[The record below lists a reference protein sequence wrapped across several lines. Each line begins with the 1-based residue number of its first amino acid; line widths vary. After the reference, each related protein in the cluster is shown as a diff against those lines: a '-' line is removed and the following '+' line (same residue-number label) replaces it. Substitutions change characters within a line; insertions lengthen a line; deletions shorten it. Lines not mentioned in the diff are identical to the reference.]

1 MNKFKVTTEVR
12 AILQDSL
19 GIKTMV
25 GDKIFPL
32 VAPNG
37 TEGDFIIYQRDG
49 FKQEYTKMG
58 VARQVPTIF
67 VTAVSD
73 NYTRSQELAS
83 LIYDALEGDFVD
95 PVMKIRMED
104 STEDYENISKSCSF
118 QLIDMKRK
126 TKILKTMAT
135 KLDSSKDIYRGELML
150 FIGDEPIAFASSCGL
165 DVSTEEIDISNKMM
179 GDWAGSL
186 PGKKSFTLSSESLL
200 TRKEGAMSF
209 DTLLSKQITGEVLD
223 FFLGSSASTDKDNFG
238 GTFTKDT
245 KQKNYTG
252 KVIITSL
259 SIKSDNGQI
268 VSCSASFKGIGA
280 LAPVEPVGV
289 GG

>member
-1 MNKFKVTTEVR
+1 
-12 AILQDSL
+12 
-19 GIKTMV
+19 
-25 GDKIFPL
+25 
-32 VAPNG
+32 
-37 TEGDFIIYQRDG
+37 
-49 FKQEYTKMG
+49 
-58 VARQVPTIF
+58 
-67 VTAVSD
+67 
-73 NYTRSQELAS
+73 
-83 LIYDALEGDFVD
+83 
-95 PVMKIRMED
+95 
-104 STEDYENISKSCSF
+104 
-118 QLIDMKRK
+118 
-126 TKILKTMAT
+126 MAT

-223 FFLGSSASTDKDNFG
+223 FFLGSPASADKDNFG

-259 SIKSDNGQI
+259 SIKSDNAG
-268 VSCSASFKGIGA
+268 
-280 LAPVEPVGV
+280 L
-289 GG
+289 

>member
-1 MNKFKVTTEVR
+1 
-12 AILQDSL
+12 
-19 GIKTMV
+19 
-25 GDKIFPL
+25 
-32 VAPNG
+32 
-37 TEGDFIIYQRDG
+37 
-49 FKQEYTKMG
+49 
-58 VARQVPTIF
+58 
-67 VTAVSD
+67 
-73 NYTRSQELAS
+73 
-83 LIYDALEGDFVD
+83 
-95 PVMKIRMED
+95 
-104 STEDYENISKSCSF
+104 
-118 QLIDMKRK
+118 
-126 TKILKTMAT
+126 MAT

-223 FFLGSSASTDKDNFG
+223 FFLGSPASADKDNFG

-259 SIKSDNGQI
+259 SIKSDTGQI

>member
-1 MNKFKVTTEVR
+1 
-12 AILQDSL
+12 
-19 GIKTMV
+19 
-25 GDKIFPL
+25 
-32 VAPNG
+32 
-37 TEGDFIIYQRDG
+37 
-49 FKQEYTKMG
+49 
-58 VARQVPTIF
+58 
-67 VTAVSD
+67 
-73 NYTRSQELAS
+73 
-83 LIYDALEGDFVD
+83 
-95 PVMKIRMED
+95 
-104 STEDYENISKSCSF
+104 
-118 QLIDMKRK
+118 
-126 TKILKTMAT
+126 MAT

-165 DVSTEEIDISNKMM
+165 DVSTEEIDISNKM
-179 GDWAGSL
+179 AGSL

>member
-1 MNKFKVTTEVR
+1 MN
-12 AILQDSL
+12 
-19 GIKTMV
+19 
-25 GDKIFPL
+25 P
-32 VAPNG
+32 
-37 TEGDFIIYQRDG
+37 
-49 FKQEYTKMG
+49 
-58 VARQVPTIF
+58 
-67 VTAVSD
+67 
-73 NYTRSQELAS
+73 
-83 LIYDALEGDFVD
+83 
-95 PVMKIRMED
+95 
-104 STEDYENISKSCSF
+104 ENISKSCSF
-118 QLIDMKRK
+118 QLINMKRK

-259 SIKSDNGQI
+259 CIKSDNGQI
-268 VSCSASFKGIGA
+268 V
-280 LAPVEPVGV
+280 
-289 GG
+289 

>member
-83 LIYDALEGDFVD
+83 LIYDALEGDFAD

-104 STEDYENISKSCSF
+104 STEDYESGKYF
-118 QLIDMKRK
+118 QVLQFSID
-126 TKILKTMAT
+126 
-135 KLDSSKDIYRGELML
+135 
-150 FIGDEPIAFASSCGL
+150 
-165 DVSTEEIDISNKMM
+165 
-179 GDWAGSL
+179 
-186 PGKKSFTLSSESLL
+186 
-200 TRKEGAMSF
+200 
-209 DTLLSKQITGEVLD
+209 
-223 FFLGSSASTDKDNFG
+223 
-238 GTFTKDT
+238 
-245 KQKNYTG
+245 
-252 KVIITSL
+252 
-259 SIKSDNGQI
+259 
-268 VSCSASFKGIGA
+268 
-280 LAPVEPVGV
+280 
-289 GG
+289 

>member
-1 MNKFKVTTEVR
+1 
-12 AILQDSL
+12 
-19 GIKTMV
+19 
-25 GDKIFPL
+25 
-32 VAPNG
+32 
-37 TEGDFIIYQRDG
+37 
-49 FKQEYTKMG
+49 
-58 VARQVPTIF
+58 
-67 VTAVSD
+67 
-73 NYTRSQELAS
+73 
-83 LIYDALEGDFVD
+83 
-95 PVMKIRMED
+95 
-104 STEDYENISKSCSF
+104 
-118 QLIDMKRK
+118 
-126 TKILKTMAT
+126 MAT

-223 FFLGSSASTDKDNFG
+223 FFLGSPASADKDNFG

-268 VSCSASFKGIGA
+268 VSCSVSFKGIGA

>member
-1 MNKFKVTTEVR
+1 
-12 AILQDSL
+12 
-19 GIKTMV
+19 
-25 GDKIFPL
+25 
-32 VAPNG
+32 
-37 TEGDFIIYQRDG
+37 
-49 FKQEYTKMG
+49 
-58 VARQVPTIF
+58 
-67 VTAVSD
+67 
-73 NYTRSQELAS
+73 
-83 LIYDALEGDFVD
+83 
-95 PVMKIRMED
+95 
-104 STEDYENISKSCSF
+104 
-118 QLIDMKRK
+118 
-126 TKILKTMAT
+126 MAT

-209 DTLLSKQITGEVLD
+209 DTLLSKQIAGE
-223 FFLGSSASTDKDNFG
+223 
-238 GTFTKDT
+238 
-245 KQKNYTG
+245 
-252 KVIITSL
+252 VIITSL

>member
-1 MNKFKVTTEVR
+1 
-12 AILQDSL
+12 
-19 GIKTMV
+19 
-25 GDKIFPL
+25 
-32 VAPNG
+32 
-37 TEGDFIIYQRDG
+37 
-49 FKQEYTKMG
+49 
-58 VARQVPTIF
+58 
-67 VTAVSD
+67 
-73 NYTRSQELAS
+73 
-83 LIYDALEGDFVD
+83 
-95 PVMKIRMED
+95 
-104 STEDYENISKSCSF
+104 
-118 QLIDMKRK
+118 
-126 TKILKTMAT
+126 MAT

-186 PGKKSFTLSSESLL
+186 PGKKSFTLSSESL
-200 TRKEGAMSF
+200 SF

-223 FFLGSSASTDKDNFG
+223 FFLGSPASADKDNFG